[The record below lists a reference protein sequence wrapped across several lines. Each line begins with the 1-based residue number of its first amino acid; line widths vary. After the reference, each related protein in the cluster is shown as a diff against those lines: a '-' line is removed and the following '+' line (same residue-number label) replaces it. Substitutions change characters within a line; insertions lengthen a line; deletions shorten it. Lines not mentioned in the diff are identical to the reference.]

1 MSIKRQCAKP
11 ANIVELIT
19 KGAMEMVITVN
30 TLGHTTGEVNIE
42 ECASPL
48 SAGLLTLPTK
58 SRPVSLQQLLSGA
71 SQMAS
76 FQKKRSYF
84 EKQTKKKMEENSSR
98 TAPSSTDACNSIVH
112 ALMCRRQGGNWADI
126 HIYFFSLFVLLESF
140 FASFRGIGNIQ

>member
-11 ANIVELIT
+11 ANIIELIT

-30 TLGHTTGEVNIE
+30 TLSHTTGEVNID

-84 EKQTKKKMEENSSR
+84 EKKNKKKMEENSSR

-126 HIYFFSLFVLLESF
+126 HIYFFSLFVLLEF
-140 FASFRGIGNIQ
+140 LFALFRGIGNIQ